1 MEERGE
7 KDQREQIAAL
17 FNQIYDETSQKVL
30 VYITARCSSTDQI
43 GDLFQE
49 TYMEL
54 YRVLSRRGAGY
65 IQRREGFVFRLAR
78 QRLWRYYTLAE
89 RLRQL
94 LPLGWTSGRSETQA
108 GGDELLES
116 LPDQLR
122 LEEESVDR
130 LLARQ
135 VLDSLRSRPA
145 EVQKIFYL
153 HFCMDLTLAQIA
165 RELGMS
171 ESSVKNKLYRTL
183 AALRRE
189 YNFHEPEL
197 TDRDKAEG

>member
-1 MEERGE
+1 MENRQ
-7 KDQREQIAAL
+7 DREEVAAA

-54 YRVLSRRGAGY
+54 YRVLSRRGPGY

-78 QRLWRYYTLAE
+78 QKLWRYYTLRD
-89 RLRQL
+89 RLRRL
-94 LPLGWTSGRSETQA
+94 LPLGGAADRY
-108 GGDELLES
+108 GGEPLNSDELLEG
-116 LPDQLR
+116 LPDQFQ

-135 VLDSLRSRPA
+135 VLDALRSRPT

-165 RELGMS
+165 RELGLS
-171 ESSVKNKLYRTL
+171 ESGVKNKLYRTL

-189 YNFHEPEL
+189 YGLCSAEPPDGER
-197 TDRDKAEG
+197 TAG